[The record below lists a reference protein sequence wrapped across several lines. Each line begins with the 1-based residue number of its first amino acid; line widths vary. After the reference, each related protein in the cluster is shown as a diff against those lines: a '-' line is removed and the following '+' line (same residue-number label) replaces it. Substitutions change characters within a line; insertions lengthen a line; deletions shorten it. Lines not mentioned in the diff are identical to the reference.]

1 VARGGV
7 GDQRKAGAVRRPKP
21 KDHGGIGMNEDG
33 AHNVVALGDQRKA
46 GAVRRPKPKDHG
58 GIGMNEDGAHNVV
71 APGDPARRNDRDR
84 DITALVQIATLCD
97 LSSCGGDAGSR
108 LTAEAA

>member
-1 VARGGV
+1 MARGGV
-7 GDQRKAGAVRRPKP
+7 GGQRKASAVRKPKP
-21 KDHGGIGMNEDG
+21 KPKPRDHGDISLNNDG
-33 AHNVVALGDQRKA
+33 ALD
-46 GAVRRPKPKDHG
+46 
-58 GIGMNEDGAHNVV
+58 VV
-71 APGDPARRNDRDR
+71 APGDLARRNDRDR